1 MSGTLF
7 EQQMETCHIVDKTTV
22 PDGRGGVETVY
33 VEGAPIDVA
42 FSFNDSVSV
51 VIADQEKVTDMYTLI
66 TKRSVVLLAGDI
78 ISRDKDASTF
88 KIETNSTD
96 STPPEISALNMRQVK
111 AKKFK
116 LSSSVIKTES
126 NSNG

>member
-7 EQQMETCHIVDKTTV
+7 EQQMESCHIVDKTTV

-33 VEGAPIDVA
+33 IEGAPIDVA

-66 TKRSVVLLAGDI
+66 TKRKVVLLAGDI
-78 ISRDKDASTF
+78 IKRDKDASTF

-96 STPPEISALNMRQVK
+96 STPPEISALDMRQVK

-116 LSSSVIKTES
+116 LSSTVIKTGS

>member
-1 MSGTLF
+1 MTGTLF
-7 EQQMETCHIVDKTTV
+7 EQQMESCHIVDKTTAR
-22 PDGRGGVETVY
+22 DGRGGVETVY

-66 TKRSVVLLAGDI
+66 TKRKVVLLAGDI
-78 ISRDKDASTF
+78 IKRDKDASTF

-96 STPPEISALNMRQVK
+96 STPPEISALDMRQVK

-116 LSSSVIKTES
+116 LSSPVIKTGS

>member
-7 EQQMETCHIVDKTTV
+7 EEQMEICHIVDKTTV

-66 TKRSVVLLAGDI
+66 TKKSVVLLAGDI
-78 ISRDKDASTF
+78 IKRDKDASTF

-96 STPPEISALNMRQVK
+96 STPPEVSALNMRQVK

-116 LSSSVIKTES
+116 LSSPVIKTGS

>member
-7 EQQMETCHIVDKTTV
+7 EQQMESCHIVDKTTV

-66 TKRSVVLLAGDI
+66 TKKKVVLLAGDI
-78 ISRDKDASTF
+78 IKRDKDDSTF

-96 STPPEISALNMRQVK
+96 STPPEISALDMRQVK

-116 LSSSVIKTES
+116 LSSQVIKTES
-126 NSNG
+126 TSNG

>member
-1 MSGTLF
+1 MAGTLF
-7 EQQMETCHIVDKTTV
+7 EQQMESCHIVDKTTV

-66 TKRSVVLLAGDI
+66 TKKKVVLLAGDI
-78 ISRDKDASTF
+78 IIRDKDDSTF

-96 STPPEISALNMRQVK
+96 STPPEISALDMRQVK

-116 LSSSVIKTES
+116 LSSQVIKTES
-126 NSNG
+126 TSNG

>member
-1 MSGTLF
+1 MTGTLF
-7 EQQMETCHIVDKTTV
+7 EQQMESCHIVDKTTV
-22 PDGRGGVETVY
+22 RDGRGGVETVY

-66 TKRSVVLLAGDI
+66 TKRKVVLLAGDI
-78 ISRDKDASTF
+78 IKRDKDASTF

-96 STPPEISALNMRQVK
+96 STPPEISALDMRQVK

-116 LSSSVIKTES
+116 LPSSVIKTGS

>member
-7 EQQMETCHIVDKTTV
+7 EQQMESCHIVDKTTG

-66 TKRSVVLLAGDI
+66 TKKSVVLLAGDI
-78 ISRDKDASTF
+78 IKRDKDGSTF

-116 LSSSVIKTES
+116 LSSPVIKTES

>member
-7 EQQMETCHIVDKTTV
+7 EQQMESCHIVDKTTV

-66 TKRSVVLLAGDI
+66 TKKSVVLLAGDI
-78 ISRDKDASTF
+78 IKRDKDDSTF

-96 STPPEISALNMRQVK
+96 STPPEISALDMRQVK

-116 LSSSVIKTES
+116 LSSQVIKTES

>member
-1 MSGTLF
+1 MTGTLF
-7 EQQMETCHIVDKTTV
+7 EQQMESCHIVDKTTV
-22 PDGRGGVETVY
+22 RAGRGGVETVY
-33 VEGAPIDVA
+33 VEVAQIVVA

-66 TKRSVVLLAGDI
+66 TKRKVVLLAGDI
-78 ISRDKDASTF
+78 IKRDKDASTF

-96 STPPEISALNMRQVK
+96 STPPEISALDMRQVK

-116 LSSSVIKTES
+116 LSSPVIKTGS

>member
-7 EQQMETCHIVDKTTV
+7 EQQMESCHIVDKTTV

-66 TKRSVVLLAGDI
+66 TKKKVVLLAGDI
-78 ISRDKDASTF
+78 IKRDKDDSTF

-96 STPPEISALNMRQVK
+96 STPPEISALDMRQVK

-116 LSSSVIKTES
+116 LSSQVIKTES

>member
-7 EQQMETCHIVDKTTV
+7 EEQMESCHIVDKTTV

-66 TKRSVVLLAGDI
+66 TKKKVVLLAGDI
-78 ISRDKDASTF
+78 IKRDKDDSTF

-116 LSSSVIKTES
+116 LSSQVIKTES
-126 NSNG
+126 TSNG

>member
-7 EQQMETCHIVDKTTV
+7 EEQMESCHIVDKTTV

-66 TKRSVVLLAGDI
+66 TKKKVVLLAGDI
-78 ISRDKDASTF
+78 IKRDKDDSTF

-96 STPPEISALNMRQVK
+96 STPPEISALDMRQVK

-116 LSSSVIKTES
+116 LSSPVIKTES
-126 NSNG
+126 TSNG

>member
-7 EQQMETCHIVDKTTV
+7 EQQMESCHIVDKTTA

-33 VEGAPIDVA
+33 IEGAPIDVA

-66 TKRSVVLLAGDI
+66 TKKSVVLLAGDI
-78 ISRDKDASTF
+78 IKRDKDASTF

-116 LSSSVIKTES
+116 LSSPVIKTES
-126 NSNG
+126 TSNG

>member
-7 EQQMETCHIVDKTTV
+7 EQQMESCHIVDKTTV

-33 VEGAPIDVA
+33 IEGAPIDVA

-66 TKRSVVLLAGDI
+66 TKKSVVLLAGDI
-78 ISRDKDASTF
+78 IKRDKDDSTF

-96 STPPEISALNMRQVK
+96 STPPEISALDMRQVK

-116 LSSSVIKTES
+116 LSSQVIKPES
-126 NSNG
+126 TSNG

>member
-1 MSGTLF
+1 MTGTLF
-7 EQQMETCHIVDKTTV
+7 EQQMESCHIVDKTTV

-66 TKRSVVLLAGDI
+66 TKRKVVLLAGDI
-78 ISRDKDASTF
+78 IKRDKDASTF

-96 STPPEISALNMRQVK
+96 STPPEISALDMRQVK

-116 LSSSVIKTES
+116 LSSPVIKTGS